1 MHHHLLLNSRLFII
15 VRNNVAMI
23 LLLHSKGFFMLD
35 LQLVVLDQVLDHV
48 RPVPQVHPE
57 ILTILCLLL

>member
-1 MHHHLLLNSRLFII
+1 M
-15 VRNNVAMI
+15 AMI

-35 LQLVVLDQVLDHV
+35 LQLEVLDQVLDHV